1 MATPVIIS
9 AALNGNRDR
18 AEHPAIPITPEA
30 IAAEAVRCRDAG
42 ASIFHVHA
50 RASDGGWTAEF
61 DPWQAV
67 MRQLRQAVPDGVIS
81 ITSIRPAGVP
91 VEAVLDL
98 LSGLAAAP
106 ETKPDLI
113 SVNLGH
119 IAVWEPVP
127 APGTGRRTRH
137 YPNNYEDVV
146 RLLGLC
152 ARLGIQSELGL
163 MDLGFVS
170 NAVALQDDG
179 KLAERPWFLVELDN
193 PGHLVGGQ
201 IVPSTVAHYTAM
213 IEPLRRHFPGAV
225 WCAHGGGVDGYAVI
239 ERALADGAH
248 IRVGFEDAVQLP
260 DGSTPRG
267 NADLVA
273 WAVDRA
279 ASYDRVPSQGI
290 ATRRLVANGGA
301 IGAES

>member
-18 AEHPAIPITPEA
+18 AEHPAIPITPAA
-30 IAAEAVRCRDAG
+30 IAAEAVRCRDAE

-50 RASDGGWTAEF
+50 RAADGSWTAEL
-61 DPWQAV
+61 DPWRAV
-67 MRQLRQAVPDGVIS
+67 MRQLRRAVPDGLLS
-81 ITSIRPAGVP
+81 ITSIRPAGVA
-91 VEAVLDL
+91 VKAVLDL
-98 LSGLAAAP
+98 LVGLAAEP

-119 IAVWEPVP
+119 MAVWEPVP
-127 APGTGRRTRH
+127 APGAGRRTRH
-137 YPNNYEDVV
+137 FPNAYGDVV
-146 RLLGLC
+146 RLLRMC
-152 ARLGIQSELGL
+152 ARLGIQPELGL

-170 NAVALQDDG
+170 NAVALREDG

-213 IEPLRRHFPGAV
+213 IEPLRRHFPGSV

-248 IRVGFEDAVQLP
+248 VRVGFEDAVQLP
-260 DGSTPRG
+260 DGSPPRG

-273 WAVDRA
+273 WAVERA
-279 ASYDRVPSQGI
+279 TAHGRAPSQGLE
-290 ATRRLVANGGA
+290 TRRVVANGGA
-301 IGAES
+301 GRET